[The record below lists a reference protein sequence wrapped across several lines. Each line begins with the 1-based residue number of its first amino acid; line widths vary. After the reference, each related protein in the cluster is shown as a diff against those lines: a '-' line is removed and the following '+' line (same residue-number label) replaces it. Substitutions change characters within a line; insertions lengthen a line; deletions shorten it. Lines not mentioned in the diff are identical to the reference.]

1 MALAPGVR
9 LGPYEIVSALGAG
22 GMGDVYRADSS
33 AMAQHVAAGALNVAV
48 LSILMIL
55 GAPERALAQ
64 DCGSWSR
71 PVLCE
76 AELIATDDE
85 RNADRLDD
93 RSRYRIAPRGQ
104 VDLELAGR
112 DQRGR
117 RFPEERIVL
126 RYDEAGCRRLLDI
139 EDRGRRGLRVT
150 ARADAGRCRL
160 QVWVPGNLNF
170 EWEIEFEVD
179 PGARTSYSLSD
190 SQYVVGTLYTAIL
203 GRGPDQQSQRSAVA
217 EVQQG
222 NLEDLINAMFRSREF
237 AESRN
242 DVSPEDLLDRFYL
255 GIFDRRADTG
265 GVREYLNLVRSG
277 RYAETLLRMIRSPEF
292 ERRLPG

>member
-1 MALAPGVR
+1 MFSIPRPAGLSVVTG
-9 LGPYEIVSALGAG
+9 ALG
-22 GMGDVYRADSS
+22 VP
-33 AMAQHVAAGALNVAV
+33 V
-48 LSILMIL
+48 LSMLMIL
-55 GAPERALAQ
+55 GYPERALAQ

-76 AELIATDDE
+76 AELVATDDTGHS
-85 RNADRLDD
+85 DRLDE
-93 RSRYRIAPRGQ
+93 RSRYRIAPRGE
-104 VDLELAGR
+104 VSLELEGR

-117 RFPEERIVL
+117 RFPEDRLVL
-126 RYDEAGCRRLLDI
+126 RYEETGCRRLLDI

-150 ARADAGRCRL
+150 ARSEADRCRL
-160 QVWVPGNLNF
+160 WLWVPGNLNF

-179 PGARTSYSLSD
+179 PGARTSYSRTD
-190 SQYVVGTLYTAIL
+190 SQYVVRALYTAIL
-203 GRGPDQQSQRSAVA
+203 DRDPDSRSQRSAVA

-222 NLEDLINAMFRSREF
+222 NLQSLIDSMVRSREF
-237 AESRN
+237 ARSRIN
-242 DVSPEDLLDRFYL
+242 VPPEDLLDRFYL

-277 RYAETLLRMIRSPEF
+277 RYADTLLRMIRSPEF